1 MYAALIVS
9 LLIVLRT
16 GRKPTKRTYEMIQ
29 FYLLGWVS
37 DAEFDAHLAKLKRD
51 DAGDPQKNG

>member
-1 MYAALIVS
+1 MTLQLYAALIVS

-16 GRKPTKRTYEMIQ
+16 GRKPTKRTFEDEIQ

-37 DAEFDAHLAKLKRD
+37 DEEFEDT
-51 DAGDPQKNG
+51 

>member
-1 MYAALIVS
+1 
-9 LLIVLRT
+9 
-16 GRKPTKRTYEMIQ
+16 MIL
-29 FYLLGWVS
+29 YLLGWVS